1 MFSGTILSQ
10 IIGFV
15 GSIFIAKIYGSEA
28 YGIFGVFLSISSI
41 LTIFNTLQLE
51 NGIITAKNLNDSKIL
66 MNLLFIISFFLAL
79 LLFLTYNLLIDLLGF
94 KNSNFALIS
103 IAILASI
110 LISFN
115 KIQESFLVY
124 RKKFNTLSTA
134 KVITVIF
141 NLFCQ
146 FLLFFKFKLM
156 GLVYGTI
163 ISSFIVGIYY
173 FQKNKKYLNVSNF
186 KLLQNSIIQHKSILK
201 FIFPSALIN
210 SLAINLLPILIVTF
224 FTLKDSGVY
233 TLSLK
238 IVATP
243 LFLISASISP
253 VYYQKSVKVFQYS
266 KEKLYDLTKKIA
278 ITNVILMLLILLGI
292 NTIGVYLL
300 ELFLTKSW
308 ENLRLFTG
316 ILSFLILARSL
327 FNPISNIIIILNKN
341 KISLLFNVYLLC
353 ISFLAIYI
361 GFLNNSLIYTLVI
374 LSIFGGIGYVLL
386 LIYFLRILKSYKE
399 THEKNITASKN

>member
-10 IIGFV
+10 TIGFV
-15 GSIFIAKIYGSEA
+15 GSILIAKTYGSEA
-28 YGIFGVFLSISSI
+28 YGVFGVFLSISSI

-51 NGIITAKNLNDSKIL
+51 NGIITSKNFIDSKNL
-66 MNLLFIISFFLAL
+66 MNLLFIISFFLTV
-79 LLFLTYNLLIDLLGF
+79 LLFITYNLFINLLDY
-94 KNSNFALIS
+94 KSSNLALIS

-124 RKKFNTLSTA
+124 RKKFKTLSTA
-134 KVITVIF
+134 KVIIVIF
-141 NLFCQ
+141 NLLFQ

-163 ISSFIVGIYY
+163 ISSFFVGIYY
-173 FQKNKKYLNVSNF
+173 FQKNKKYLEVSNL
-186 KLLQNSIIQHKSILK
+186 KLLQKNIFQHKSILK

-233 TLSLK
+233 TLSIK

-243 LFLISASISP
+243 LFLITASISQ

-266 KEKLYDLTKKIA
+266 KEKLYDLTKKIV
-278 ITNVILMLLILLGI
+278 ITNVGLMLLILLVI
-292 NTIGVYLL
+292 NTVGVYLL
-300 ELFLTKSW
+300 EMFLTKNW

-316 ILSFLILARSL
+316 ILSFLILARSS
-327 FNPISNIIIILNKN
+327 FNPISNIIIILDKN
-341 KISLLFNVYLLC
+341 KISLLFNIYLLC
-353 ISFLAIYI
+353 INLLAIYV
-361 GFLNNSLIYTLVI
+361 GFLNNNLIYTLVI

-386 LIYFLRILKSYKE
+386 LIYFLRILKSYKK
-399 THEKNITASKN
+399 THEKNISAS